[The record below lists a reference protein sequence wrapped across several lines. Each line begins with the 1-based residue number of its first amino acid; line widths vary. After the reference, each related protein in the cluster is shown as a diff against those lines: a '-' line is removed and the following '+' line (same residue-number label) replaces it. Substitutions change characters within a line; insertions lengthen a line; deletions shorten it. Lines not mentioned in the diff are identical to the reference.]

1 MKRLSMIILLIAG
14 MLIMP
19 IKKANAQL
27 SVYSVPN
34 PESVATQIE
43 TTATA
48 VNTQVQAVNTKI
60 QTALQDVR
68 NADAVK
74 EAMAAYNQF
83 QTYQNYYYT
92 ATGFIQNL
100 KSLDGMDSFLTNYT
114 QFIPSVQT
122 GTPNASLD
130 NSLVNYVNGLGA
142 SDLNAA
148 NPWDSALGVNS
159 TSQDTQQIEQAAIN
173 SESSTA
179 ALDSKEA
186 QTATTA
192 GHLISQEAT
201 KANGLDAERLTASA
215 NGKIIELLSEI
226 LQNQAVQNQAN
237 AAESAQQLRYQQEG
251 TYQQQKD
258 TQTNQ
263 SLAESLSA
271 GW

>member
-1 MKRLSMIILLIAG
+1 MKKLLIIAVFTVIFG
-14 MLIMP
+14 MSSS
-19 IKKANAQL
+19 AYAQL
-27 SVYSVPN
+27 TVFSVPN
-34 PESVATQIE
+34 PQSIATSVE

-48 VNTQVQAVNTKI
+48 VNTQIQAVNTKI

-100 KSLDGMDSFLTNYT
+100 KSLDGMDSFLQNYK
-114 QFIPSVQT
+114 QFIPSVPT

-142 SDLNAA
+142 ADLNAA
-148 NPWDSALGVNS
+148 NPWDNALGVNS
-159 TSQDTQQIEQAAIN
+159 TAQDMQAIDQAAIN

-226 LQNQAVQNQAN
+226 LQNQAVENQAN

>member
-1 MKRLSMIILLIAG
+1 MKKLSMIILLIAG

-19 IKKANAQL
+19 VKKANAQL
-27 SVYSVPN
+27 AVLSVPN
-34 PESVATQIE
+34 PQSIATDVE

-48 VNTQVQAVNTKI
+48 ANTEVQAINTKI

-100 KSLDGMDSFLTNYT
+100 KSLDGMDSFLQNYK
-114 QFIPSVQT
+114 QFIPSVPT

-130 NSLVNYVNGLGA
+130 NSLVNYVNGLGN

-159 TSQDTQQIEQAAIN
+159 TAQDTQQIEESAIN

-237 AAESAQQLRYQQEG
+237 AAETARRLRDSQKA
-251 TYQQQKD
+251 TYQQKTD
-258 TQTNQ
+258 METNQ
-263 SLAESLSA
+263 SLATSLAA

>member
-1 MKRLSMIILLIAG
+1 MKKLVLFLTIVIFLKAG
-14 MLIMP
+14 V
-19 IKKANAQL
+19 AQAQL

-159 TSQDTQQIEQAAIN
+159 TAQDTQQIEESAIN

-186 QTATTA
+186 QTATKA
-192 GHLISQEAT
+192 GHLISTEAT

-237 AAESAQQLRYQQEG
+237 AAKAAQQIRYQQEA
-251 TYQQQKD
+251 TYQQKND

-263 SLAESLSA
+263 SLATSFAA

>member
-237 AAESAQQLRYQQEG
+237 AAINAQKIQAEDSMTKMQQNE
-251 TYQQQKD
+251 T
-258 TQTNQ
+258 TTIQ
-263 SLAESLSA
+263 SLGSA
-271 GW
+271 TGAAW